1 MVLAVAAA
9 SAMSATAQEV
19 TLRLHH
25 FAPAHSPVHDA
36 LAAPWAAKLEKDSG
50 GRLRISVT
58 PSLGLGGSAAHLARD
73 VEADE
78 VDIALTRVSF
88 TPRRFP
94 KTEVFELPFLEGGA
108 MARTWALQD
117 YYARHLQQ
125 EYRGYHV
132 VLLFAHEAAALHVD
146 RPVRRL
152 EDFKGL
158 KLRAAGA
165 GAGVFLRALGAV
177 PVGAPDAA
185 LPSML
190 AKGLLDGC
198 LAPFGTVAELDLE
211 KLVRHHVA
219 LDPRPGT
226 SVLAFLMS
234 REAYAELPV
243 ELRSLV
249 DAHSGRHLAWYA
261 GKTWEEAEAPG
272 RAAAE
277 RAGNALSALP
287 AAEAARVRAA
297 VRPEL
302 ERWLAEASS
311 HGGFDAAA
319 LYRDAQS
326 LIARYR
332 NTAPQ

>member
-1 MVLAVAAA
+1 MSAAA
-9 SAMSATAQEV
+9 QDF

-25 FAPAHSPVHDA
+25 FAPAHSPVHAA

-50 GRLRISVT
+50 GKLRIPVY
-58 PSLGLGGSAAHLARD
+58 PALGLGGSAAHLARD
-73 VEADE
+73 VKDDE
-78 VDIALTRVSF
+78 VDIALTRIAF

-117 YYARHLQQ
+117 YYARHLQ
-125 EYRGYHV
+125 EEFRGTQV
-132 VLLFAHEAAALHVD
+132 VLLFAHEAAALHVG

-165 GAGVFLRALGAV
+165 GGAVYLRALGAV
-177 PVGAPDAA
+177 PIGAPDAA
-185 LPSML
+185 LGSML

-198 LAPFGTVAELDLE
+198 LAPFGALPELDLE

-219 LDPRPGT
+219 LEPGPGT

-234 REAYAELPV
+234 AQAYASLPA
-243 ELRSLV
+243 ELRRLV

-272 RAAAE
+272 RATAE
-277 RAGNALSALP
+277 RAGNELSALP
-287 AAEAARVRAA
+287 MAEAARVHAA

-302 ERWLAEASS
+302 ERYLAEASRA
-311 HGGFDAAA
+311 GGFDAAA
-319 LYRDAQS
+319 LYRDAQA
-326 LIARYR
+326 LIARYQVGAR
-332 NTAPQ
+332 Q